1 VPLLAEHDS
10 FHRLLL
16 RATAEDP
23 EARFTTAAEMADQ
36 TTGVLREVLAAED
49 GTPRPA
55 LSTVFSTER
64 EVFGGDPGNWP
75 APLTPTPVVAA
86 LPVPLVD
93 PTDLAAGF
101 LATTTISDPIRLSA
115 ALDGTGLSTVET
127 VLALVR
133 AKIDAGDLAGADADL
148 AALEQTEDADW
159 RITWY
164 RGFAALAGGYPDHAR
179 TLFDTTYDLFP
190 GEAAPK
196 LALAATEELLGNP
209 ARAARLHEL
218 IWRTDHGYVSA
229 AFGLARTRLWLGD
242 RNGAV
247 AAAESV
253 PPSFSHHTAAR
264 LVAIRARLYGTN
276 LAEQY
281 PVAAGEALAMLELDA
296 ERQTRIG
303 IDVLSAAHAWV
314 STNGNGTK
322 MRRRRLASEL
332 PALAQC
338 TSAGRGRP
346 ARRRGSRGAEH
357 ASARWSSQ
365 LRGHHDGLRPV
376 RDDPPAP
383 LAGAGHEQPPAVR
396 SRQGPPRRPPS
407 RGRRG
412 GRVQRV
418 GCGPGHQG
426 RRHVRT
432 RHRAR
437 RVSSRGC
444 VPTARHGSMETPP
457 PTTNSSSASARSSTA
472 CRLSWS
478 GPIAQSRTAA
488 RARPAHCEVVTTWL
502 APARRA

>member
-64 EVFGGDPGNWP
+64 EVFGGDPGHWP
-75 APLTPTPVVAA
+75 VPLTPTLVVAA

-164 RGFAALAGGYPDHAR
+164 RGLAALAGGYPDHAR

-229 AFGLARTRLWLGD
+229 AFGLARTRLWQGD

-253 PPSFSHHTAAR
+253 PPSS
-264 LVAIRARLYGTN
+264 
-276 LAEQY
+276 
-281 PVAAGEALAMLELDA
+281 
-296 ERQTRIG
+296 
-303 IDVLSAAHAWV
+303 
-314 STNGNGTK
+314 
-322 MRRRRLASEL
+322 
-332 PALAQC
+332 
-338 TSAGRGRP
+338 
-346 ARRRGSRGAEH
+346 
-357 ASARWSSQ
+357 
-365 LRGHHDGLRPV
+365 GHH
-376 RDDPPAP
+376 
-383 LAGAGHEQPPAVR
+383 
-396 SRQGPPRRPPS
+396 
-407 RGRRG
+407 
-412 GRVQRV
+412 
-418 GCGPGHQG
+418 
-426 RRHVRT
+426 
-432 RHRAR
+432 
-437 RVSSRGC
+437 
-444 VPTARHGSMETPP
+444 M
-457 PTTNSSSASARSSTA
+457 
-472 CRLSWS
+472 
-478 GPIAQSRTAA
+478 
-488 RARPAHCEVVTTWL
+488 
-502 APARRA
+502 